1 MRVPLVYWGGRGPVG
16 KERGDDFYST
26 ESARSDSIGLGGSR
40 DNSDNEDQEASD
52 SEASI
57 FSPHLYRHLGLH
69 RQLIYSLQGN
79 EAAEAG
85 SKIHSVRSRFG
96 T

>member
-1 MRVPLVYWGGRGPVG
+1 MRDIPPTYWYHRGEPVG
-16 KERGDDFYST
+16 QERSDDSYST
-26 ESARSDSIGLGGSR
+26 GSTGSDSGGSR
-40 DNSDNEDQEASD
+40 NSYDIEDQEASD

-57 FSPHLYRHLGLH
+57 FSPHLYRNLGLH
-69 RQLIYSLQGN
+69 KQLIYSLQGN

-85 SKIHSVRSRFG
+85 SKIHSVGFWFA